1 MSTGL
6 GFNKVRGLILPLF
19 AWVSAIGCAVIP
31 EKRKDL
37 GLTVSLPFMRMESS
51 ECYYVDDFMPTPD
64 NLVSGKSGGL
74 HLRYYTYKSA
84 IYKAWDEE
92 KIMLAFYSKDSR
104 CWSLFEEYAA
114 GRY

>member
-1 MSTGL
+1 L
-6 GFNKVRGLILPLF
+6 GGKGF
-19 AWVSAIGCAVIP
+19 ALLMLGWFCLVLSSGCAIIP

-51 ECYYVDDFMPTPD
+51 ECYYVDEFMPTPD

-84 IYKAWDEE
+84 IYKLWDEE

-104 CWSLFEEYAA
+104 CWSLFEEYATS
-114 GRY
+114 RF